1 MKRDWISAIVAGLI
15 GTVLTAIGSAAL
27 FHRAIVPGIVLTASG
42 LFLLLSA
49 YAHSGFTIKNPVLK
63 RVAQV
68 FMFAVVVGA
77 CLVAVT
83 AGTALAT
90 RTGVWAF
97 EKMIAYVRE
106 NFWTASLLLVSL
118 CWLLIFRQPKPKRS

>member
-1 MKRDWISAIVAGLI
+1 MKRDWISATGAGLI
-15 GTVLTAIGSAAL
+15 GMVLTAIGSAAL
-27 FHRAIVPGIVLTASG
+27 FHHVIVRGGTLSAVG
-42 LFLLLSA
+42 LFMLMSA
-49 YAHSGFTIKNPVLK
+49 YAHAGFAIKSPVLK

-68 FMFAVVVGA
+68 FMFAVVLGA

-97 EKMIAYVRE
+97 KTVVEMVQE
-106 NFWTASLLLVSL
+106 HFWLTSALLVSF
-118 CWLLIFRQPKPKRS
+118 CWLLIFRQPKPKRF

>member
-1 MKRDWISAIVAGLI
+1 MKRDWISATGAGLI

-49 YAHSGFTIKNPVLK
+49 YAHAGFTIRNPVLK

-68 FMFAVVVGA
+68 FMFVVVVGA

-90 RTGVWAF
+90 RTGVRAF
-97 EKMIAYVRE
+97 KTGVETIQE
-106 NFWTASLLLVSL
+106 HFWLTSALLVSL

>member
-1 MKRDWISAIVAGLI
+1 MRDWISAVVAGLI

-49 YAHSGFTIKNPVLK
+49 YAHAGFIIKNPVVK

-68 FMFAVVVGA
+68 FMFVVVA
-77 CLVAVT
+77 CALLVAVT
-83 AGTALAT
+83 AGLALAT

-118 CWLLIFRQPKPKRS
+118 CWLFIFRQPKPKRS

>member
-49 YAHSGFTIKNPVLK
+49 YAHAGFTIKNPVLK

-77 CLVAVT
+77 
-83 AGTALAT
+83 
-90 RTGVWAF
+90 
-97 EKMIAYVRE
+97 Y
-106 NFWTASLLLVSL
+106 L
-118 CWLLIFRQPKPKRS
+118 CSSDGGNRPCYPDRRMGI